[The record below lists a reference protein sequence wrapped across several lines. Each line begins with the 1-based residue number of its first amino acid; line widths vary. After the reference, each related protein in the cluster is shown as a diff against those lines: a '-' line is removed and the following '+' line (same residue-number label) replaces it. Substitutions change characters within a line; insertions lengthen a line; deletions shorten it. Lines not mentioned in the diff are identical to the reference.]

1 MTSIQQDRIKVI
13 ESKLPPSLARRETGI
28 RYNKGFLDKSSEIH
42 LLIDISTRREKSGDK
57 MTLEGETIC
66 ESCDS
71 LTDDDGLTRGECAAP
86 GGPVDPCEACFA
98 CCCDG
103 SC

>member
-1 MTSIQQDRIKVI
+1 MTVED
-13 ESKLPPSLARRETGI
+13 E
-28 RYNKGFLDKSSEIH
+28 
-42 LLIDISTRREKSGDK
+42 
-57 MTLEGETIC
+57 MT
-66 ESCDS
+66 CDS
-71 LTDDDGLTRGECAAP
+71 CEGPTDDDGLTRGECAAP